1 MKRLDLATLIPDQL
15 ICHGAL
21 DFDLRPAGISP
32 RRLPGWT
39 RPQVPQMMDVIVRM
53 PSGVRL
59 VFDTD
64 ATEISVTALATNLV
78 TPPAVKRPVVM
89 DLICEGATYSIANL
103 EGNTIYLDRQ
113 DPGKIELVRG
123 AAAEWR
129 FEGLPGHMKRCEIWL
144 PQNAMIELRHLSLS
158 DNAALELPSAE
169 RRPKWIHY
177 GSSISHC
184 MEAEQPSLT
193 WPAVAAA
200 HLDWSL
206 QSLGFGGQCHLD
218 PFVARTMAQSD
229 ADILSIKAG
238 INIINMDSMRERI
251 FGPLLHGFLD
261 TLREHKPDAPIILMS
276 PIYCPSA
283 EQHPGPTIPGRSGKF
298 VVIPGHEAVRK
309 ESLTLTRVR
318 TLMTELVSSRQDPN
332 LHYLDGLSLFGEAD
346 ADDLPD
352 DLHPNPAGYIRMG
365 ERFAALAAELPLFAR
380 LS

>member
-1 MKRLDLATLIPDQL
+1 MKRLDFSTLIPDK
-15 ICHGAL
+15 IVCHGAL
-21 DFDLRPAGISP
+21 DFDFRPKGISP
-32 RRLPGWT
+32 RRLPNWT
-39 RPQVPQMMDVIVRM
+39 RAQVPRVMDVIVRM

-89 DLICEGATYSIANL
+89 DLNCEGMTHSVANL
-103 EGNTIYLDRQ
+103 EGNTIYLDRH
-113 DPGKIELVRG
+113 DPSKVDLVRG
-123 AAAEWR
+123 EAAEWR
-129 FEGLPGHMKRCEIWL
+129 FGGLPGHMKRCEIWL
-144 PQNAMIELRHLSLS
+144 PQNAMVELRHLSLS
-158 DNAALELPSAE
+158 NNATLAMPATES
-169 RRPKWIHY
+169 RPKWIHY

-184 MEAEQPSLT
+184 MEADQPSLT

-200 HLDWSL
+200 QLDWSL

-283 EQHPGPTIPGRSGKF
+283 EQHPGPTVADHSGKF
-298 VVIPGHEAVRK
+298 VIVTGHQEVRK
-309 ESLTLTRVR
+309 ESLTLARIR
-318 TLMTELVSSRQDPN
+318 ALMNELVLSRQDPN
-332 LHYLDGLSLFGEAD
+332 LHYIDGLSIFGEAD
-346 ADDLPD
+346 AWDLPD

-365 ERFAALAAELPLFAR
+365 ERFAVLAAELPLSAR
-380 LS
+380 PS